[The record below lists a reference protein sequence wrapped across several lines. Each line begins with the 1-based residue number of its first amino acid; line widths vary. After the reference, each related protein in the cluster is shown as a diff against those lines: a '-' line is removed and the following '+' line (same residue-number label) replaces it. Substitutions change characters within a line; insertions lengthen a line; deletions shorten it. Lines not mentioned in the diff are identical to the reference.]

1 MDATTLGS
9 LLVGLGAVVGAVVA
23 YLGKR
28 GENAITAYGS
38 LTNDLQEE
46 RENLKTELAAARAE
60 RDTLSARLA
69 EQAVLLA
76 AATVE
81 RDALNTRLAE
91 QAALRAADQAELARL
106 RALIIQLG
114 GEP

>member
-46 RENLKTELAAARAE
+46 RENLKAELASARAE
-60 RDTLSARLA
+60 RD
-69 EQAVLLA
+69 
-76 AATVE
+76 
-81 RDALNTRLAE
+81 ALNARLAE

-106 RALIIQLG
+106 RALIVHLG

>member
-1 MDATTLGS
+1 LDATTLGS

-46 RENLKTELAAARAE
+46 RETLKADLAAARAE
-60 RDTLSARLA
+60 RD
-69 EQAVLLA
+69 
-76 AATVE
+76 
-81 RDALNTRLAE
+81 ALNSRLAE
-91 QAALRAADQAELARL
+91 QAALRAADQAEIARL
-106 RALIIQLG
+106 RALIVHLG

>member
-23 YLGKR
+23 YVGKR
-28 GENAITAYGS
+28 GENALTGYSS

-46 RENLKTELAAARAE
+46 RDNLKSELTAVKAE
-60 RDTLSARLA
+60 RDG
-69 EQAVLLA
+69 
-76 AATVE
+76 
-81 RDALNTRLAE
+81 LNTRLAE
-91 QAALRAADQAELARL
+91 QAALRAADQAEIARL
-106 RALIIQLG
+106 RALIVHLG